1 MKRSLIRTLFLI
13 ILLLLAVVLGQLLG
27 AACAGMKYFSWLGAS
42 ASFGLS
48 TVQLDLSIVKFTFG
62 MLVKINV
69 SQAIL
74 LLLAIL
80 TYTKIK
86 IKE

>member
-13 ILLLLAVVLGQLLG
+13 ILLLLAVVVGQLLG
-27 AACAGMKYFSWLGAS
+27 AACAGTKYFSWLGAS